1 MMKEGGGEKVKWLP
15 AKRVA
20 KRRGRVKHRASI
32 ALTESTEST
41 ESTECLRDVSS
52 SICRPQS
59 RVTTAI
65 WMHLM
70 LFVNLMTGVIV
81 QPLLHSCYRN
91 ANRRVC

>member
-41 ESTECLRDVSS
+41 ECLRDVSS

-59 RVTTAI
+59 RVTTAV

-70 LFVNLMTGVIV
+70 LFVILMTGVIV
-81 QPLLHSCYRN
+81 QPLLYSCHRN